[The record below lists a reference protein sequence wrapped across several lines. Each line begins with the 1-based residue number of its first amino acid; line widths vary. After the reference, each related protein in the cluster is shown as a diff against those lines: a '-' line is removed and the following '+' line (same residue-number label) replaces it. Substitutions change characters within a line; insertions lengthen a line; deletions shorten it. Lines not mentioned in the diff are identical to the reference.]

1 MQVNPETK
9 SGYSPR
15 HFSKFHVTFSVS
27 EAEETSRYSV
37 MQIGLPVGE
46 PERIPVMVFE
56 VEWASPCEFSS
67 SSVNDLDSVEGPELS
82 DL

>member
-1 MQVNPETK
+1 M
-9 SGYSPR
+9 
-15 HFSKFHVTFSVS
+15 TFSVS
-27 EAEETSRYSV
+27 EAEEISRYSV

-46 PERIPVMVFE
+46 SERIPAAVVE
-56 VEWASPCEFSS
+56 VECASPCEFSS